1 MAGRRVSV
9 AEGKRDFTRLLREVR
24 ESQVPILIY
33 DYREGTPAGVI
44 VSPEEYERYTH
55 LRAYVE
61 AVRISEATKHLKL
74 EAADLARRSRRDLEA
89 RHR

>member
-33 DYREGTPAGVI
+33 DYREGVPAGVLL
-44 VSPEEYERYTH
+44 SPDEYDRYTH
-55 LRAYVE
+55 LRAYMQ
-61 AVRISEATKHLKL
+61 AVRISEATKYLKL
-74 EAADLARRSRRDLEA
+74 NATELARRSRRDLEA